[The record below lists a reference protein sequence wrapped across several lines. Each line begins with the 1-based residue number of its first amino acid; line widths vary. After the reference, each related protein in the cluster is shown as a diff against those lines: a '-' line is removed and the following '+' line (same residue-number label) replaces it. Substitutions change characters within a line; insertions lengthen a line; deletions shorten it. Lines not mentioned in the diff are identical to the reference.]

1 MTIQRHYRLPNCTL
15 VLEGLGDATELE
27 PTGETR
33 PLMATLLNAECHIS
47 EHDAL
52 IGGREFFEQLVQ
64 AVNLYVQELF
74 SGVRSRRTGESRCV
88 AAGEAGHS
96 QHHTSPLVQLER
108 VGNLHRLTIQPQ
120 GIATSNPTA
129 LMQADITTVQL
140 FDLVEAIDQFRA
152 DARTLPDM
160 QIPLQPVS
168 RKDAPAPPIREQVT
182 PIALGITSVA
192 VAGAAAFFLL
202 PVPETQRPRQP
213 EWRAGTETTAS
224 PTVSPSPTASPNVG
238 EGAAASIEI
247 TDADQLR
254 RLRTQLYDAI
264 DKEWDKPEFD
274 ETLTYKVSVD
284 LQGTIV
290 GYAPDD
296 ETSRLQ
302 VDRTPLPNL
311 VFIPVEGG
319 TATQGPIA
327 LFKVVFTP
335 RGVLEVSPWRG
346 LAPEAEASP
355 ASPSPTTASPTTPA
369 PATASPTTVTI
380 TDPAAIAAIVPAL
393 YERIDTQWQT
403 KPTFETDLVY
413 RVEANADGQV
423 LRYEPTNPEAGQYAT
438 EIPLPQ
444 LQQATANATPG
455 QTPQAV
461 ATFKVVFTPRGVL
474 QVSPWEGYQ

>member
-74 SGVRSRRTGESRCV
+74 SGVRSIHAQRSGPT
-88 AAGEAGHS
+88 
-96 QHHTSPLVQLER
+96 LVQLER

-152 DARTLPDM
+152 DARTLPDVHI
-160 QIPLQPVS
+160 QLQPVS

-182 PIALGITSVA
+182 PIALGVTSVA
-192 VAGAAAFFLL
+192 IAGAAAFFLL
-202 PVPETQRPRQP
+202 PVPEIQRPRQP

-224 PTVSPSPTASPNVG
+224 PTASPSPTTSPQVP
-238 EGAAASIEI
+238 EGAAANIEI
-247 TDADQLR
+247 TDPDQLR

-264 DKEWDKPEFD
+264 DKEWDEPEFD

-284 LQGTIV
+284 LQGAIV

-296 ETSRLQ
+296 KTSRLQ
-302 VDRTPLPNL
+302 VDRTPLPKL

-346 LAPEAEASP
+346 LAPEPAASP
-355 ASPSPTTASPTTPA
+355 VSPSPSAATPSPTSASPTGTDA
-369 PATASPTTVTI
+369 AATQQTVTI
-380 TDPAAIAAIVPAL
+380 TDPAAIEAIVPDL

-403 KPTFETDLVY
+403 KPTFETDLIY
-413 RVEANADGQV
+413 RVEATADGQV
-423 LRYEPTNPEAGQYAT
+423 LRYEPTNREAAQYAA

-444 LQQATANATPG
+444 LQQAAANATSA
-455 QTPQAV
+455 TAPQGI
-461 ATFKVVFTPRGVL
+461 ATFKVVFTPKGVL
-474 QVSPWEGYQ
+474 QVSPWEGYR